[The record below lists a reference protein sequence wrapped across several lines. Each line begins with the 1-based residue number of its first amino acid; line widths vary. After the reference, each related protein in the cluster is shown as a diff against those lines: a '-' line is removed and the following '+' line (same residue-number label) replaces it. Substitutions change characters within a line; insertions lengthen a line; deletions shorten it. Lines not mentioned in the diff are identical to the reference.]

1 MLCIAF
7 PPGCLVPFLTRSLEQ
22 FEKQLQSLNFPR
34 TLFHNAELQAQIA
47 KADWPRLKIVLK
59 SARNTYARA
68 VAKTGGRCRFRSS
81 ASDRRDAAGR
91 GERSEPQSCLKQ

>member
-1 MLCIAF
+1 MLRIAF
-7 PPGCLVPFLTRSLEQ
+7 SPGCLVPFLTRSLEQ

-59 SARNTYARA
+59 SSRNTYARA
-68 VAKTGGRCRFRSS
+68 VAKTGGRFVLRGADSVAGAGFSPPVAPPES
-81 ASDRRDAAGR
+81 HRR
-91 GERSEPQSCLKQ
+91 E